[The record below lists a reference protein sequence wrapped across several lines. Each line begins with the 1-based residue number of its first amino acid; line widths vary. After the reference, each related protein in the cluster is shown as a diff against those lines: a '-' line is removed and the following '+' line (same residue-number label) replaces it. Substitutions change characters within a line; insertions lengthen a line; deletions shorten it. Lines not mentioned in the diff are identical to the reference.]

1 MKAFSR
7 WPVLLLAT
15 LAMVVTTLFLVDRRT
30 GPDPRAE
37 MAEELRDEIHELQ
50 GRVDD
55 CLDDRAGLEARF
67 QEAMDRTEE
76 LRRRVEELE
85 SLDPEGVPAE
95 RYREYLEVFD
105 EYNDSVP
112 EWERL
117 GEALRDQGLRCRRLA
132 DAHNVLLERLRVLI
146 LEMYSPMPPPV

>member
-1 MKAFSR
+1 MKALLR
-7 WPVLLLAT
+7 WPVLFLAT
-15 LAMVVTTLFLVDRRT
+15 LAVVGATLFIVDGRA

-37 MAEELRDEIHELQ
+37 MAEELRDEIRELQ
-50 GRVDD
+50 DRVDD
-55 CLDDRAGLEARF
+55 CLDRRVGLEARF
-67 QEAMDRTEE
+67 HEAMDRTEE

-105 EYNDSVP
+105 EYNDSLP
-112 EWERL
+112 EWEQL
-117 GEALRDQGLRCRRLA
+117 GEALREQGLRCRRLA
-132 DAHNVLLERLRVLI
+132 EAHNDRLERLRDLL